1 MKQKIGNNLKILA
14 FTIGLGAFSGLVIWC
29 FLKAVSFGSILIW
42 SRARELTG
50 TPYITV
56 LLCILGGLAAGV
68 LRRRYGDYPEE
79 LSVVLYKVKHEKHYD
94 YHPMFVILLCAFIPL
109 ITGASVGPEAGLTGI
124 IAALCYWIGDN
135 VNYAGENAMLF
146 SELGEAV
153 TLGQLFHS
161 PLFGI
166 MAVEEDSDDTVR
178 ERTRRISKTTRLV
191 LYVLSTTAGLLV
203 MEALNKYFGATMSGF
218 PAFSEASLSSKDIIL
233 LLLYILVGMLLFL
246 LYEVFEKITA
256 KAAGKVPGIIREGF
270 CGLIIGLAG
279 IFFPMV
285 IFSGEEQM
293 AELMESF
300 TSYTPLI
307 LLGICILK
315 LLMTAFCLNFGLKG
329 GHFFPLIFAC
339 TCMGFCL
346 TQFLFSGTPEHAAFA
361 AAAITA
367 TVIGAQLQKPFAA
380 ALLMLLCFPFQILPW
395 IFLCAVLGT
404 AGGKALSGLMKG
416 DR

>member
-1 MKQKIGNNLKILA
+1 MKQKLGNYIKILA
-14 FTIGLGAFSGLVIWC
+14 FTVFLGAFSGLVIWC
-29 FLKAVSFGSILIW
+29 FLKAVAFGSALIW
-42 SRARELTG
+42 TKAGEFTG
-50 TPYITV
+50 IPYITV
-56 LLCILGGLAAGV
+56 LLCVLGGLAAGL

-166 MAVEEDSDDTVR
+166 IAVEEEGDDQGNEGGR
-178 ERTRRISKTTRLV
+178 KIPRSTRLV

-203 MEALNKYFGATMSGF
+203 MEALNRQFGAAMSGF
-218 PAFSEASLSSKDIIL
+218 PAFSEASFSSKDLLL
-233 LLLYILVGMLLFL
+233 LLLYIPVGMLLFL
-246 LYEVFEKITA
+246 LYELFEKLTA
-256 KAAGKVPGIIREGF
+256 KVAGKVPAVVREGF

-279 IFFPMV
+279 LFFPMV

-300 TSYTPLI
+300 MSYTPLI
-307 LLGICILK
+307 LLGICVLK

-367 TVIGAQLQKPFAA
+367 TVIGAQLQKPLAA
-380 ALLMLLCFPFQILPW
+380 SLLLLLCFPFKILPW
-395 IFLCAVLGT
+395 IFLCAVLGM

-416 DR
+416 ER

>member
-1 MKQKIGNNLKILA
+1 MKLKIENHIKILT
-14 FTIGLGAFSGLVIWC
+14 FTLGLGAFSGLVIWC
-29 FLKAVSFGSILIW
+29 FLKAVAFGTAFVWTEAGRI
-42 SRARELTG
+42 TG
-50 TPYITV
+50 SPYITV
-56 LLCILGGLAAGV
+56 LLCVLGGLAAG
-68 LRRRYGDYPEE
+68 LLHRHYGNYPDE
-79 LSVVLYKVKHEKHYD
+79 LSVVMYKVKHEKHYD

-109 ITGASVGPEAGLTGI
+109 IIGASVGPEAGLTGI

-135 VNYAGENAMLF
+135 VNFAGENAMLF
-146 SELGEAV
+146 SAMGEAV

-166 MAVEEDSDDTVR
+166 IAVEEESGDADNE
-178 ERTRRISKTTRLV
+178 ERPKISRSTRLI
-191 LYVLSTTAGLLV
+191 LYVSSTTAGLLV
-203 MEALNKYFGATMSGF
+203 MEGLNSLFGAAMSPF
-218 PAFSEASLSSKDIIL
+218 PAFSDAPFTSKDGL
-233 LLLYILVGMLLFL
+233 LLFLYIPVGIILFL
-246 LYEVFEKITA
+246 LYEILEKLIRA
-256 KAAGKVPGIIREGF
+256 VSGKVPVVIRETF
-270 CGLIIGLAG
+270 CGLMVG
-279 IFFPMV
+279 IMGICFPMV

-300 TSYTPLI
+300 TSYTPPV

-380 ALLMLLCFPFQILPW
+380 SLLLLLCFPFTILPW
-395 IFLCAVLGT
+395 IFLCAVIGM